1 MEVAT
6 GIVGLIGFGF
16 QLCTAIDN
24 IVSGYRTAA
33 SELSAVSSNILTLC
47 SVLEVLDRKLKL
59 KRSNSFTGTTLTAND
74 RSLTSVTVGIDINI
88 SGQSSCG
95 ADRTREEEVLSE
107 SQACLQNVLDKCWE
121 CLLDIQRLLEPF
133 RGRGAQGRRGV
144 SGGVMVRMKW
154 MRKKS
159 EVAGVIAG
167 LESCKSTL
175 SLTLLVMRYC
185 AEDEEQVDREDVAL
199 AIQRQ
204 AEQLK
209 SEKDQSYAFVMQR
222 YLDCASSTIGSP
234 KSTLIQSP
242 DDTPS
247 ILALDDVNST
257 DSDSLDINLDG
268 ATSDESVDLPFF
280 NDVSR
285 SSLLSLN
292 VYARVVAERKA
303 YRRQK
308 RRSKDSGI
316 SINDDD
322 DEKWKPFVSLNYM
335 LEWYRRNFRPDINGR
350 LESMRQMADT
360 CEANVEE
367 LLATCAQYS
376 RPATPD
382 APQPHKKRSQ
392 LLTRQPLKPREED
405 FFRSIVRIQ
414 KALANLATIRSN
426 ALAVLSAPSLLI
438 RSSSLPVTLSSPLP
452 TRDPLRPHVLDA
464 VTILLTIHALTER
477 LHTRLTALTSQRDQA
492 SKSSILTRLHAAA
505 DTTRYEHT
513 KRTFANIEYK
523 TNLTH
528 AQERHARAEDLYTA
542 TRDAIEASLDAEFA
556 FFDDLERTLSR
567 AITEPAH
574 DFRLKRRNSVDTAML
589 DSDVN
594 RAYSALLASA
604 ERQRRYISL
613 DHSLRQILLSAKAAL
628 EVSEGT
634 VEFIPGQGKALEEVV
649 AEITDCGRREVEV
662 LETSFRNLGEYVEG
676 YAGGTMGRLEVAL
689 ARFGER
695 LYIPSIRKAVAE

>member
-47 SVLEVLDRKLKL
+47 SVLEVLDRKLKP
-59 KRSNSFTGTTLTAND
+59 KRTCSVANATLASDSRGFADT
-74 RSLTSVTVGIDINI
+74 GIDLNI
-88 SGQSSCG
+88 CRQSFSEKG
-95 ADRTREEEVLSE
+95 REEEIVLSE

-121 CLLDIQRLLEPF
+121 CLLDIQRMLEPF
-133 RGRGAQGRRGV
+133 RGRGPQGRRGM
-144 SGGVMVRMKW
+144 GGDIIVRVRW

-159 EVAGVIAG
+159 EVAGVMAG

-175 SLTLLVMRYC
+175 C
-185 AEDEEQVDREDVAL
+185 AEDEERVDREDIAL
-199 AIQRQ
+199 AIRRQ

-209 SEKDQSYAFVMQR
+209 SEKDQSYAFVIQR

-234 KSTLIQSP
+234 KSTLVQP
-242 DDTPS
+242 VDDTPS
-247 ILALDDVNST
+247 VFALDDTNSI
-257 DSDSLDINLDG
+257 DSDSIDINFNGD
-268 ATSDESVDLPFF
+268 SSSESVDLPFL
-280 NDVSR
+280 NDISR
-285 SSLLSLN
+285 NSLQSLN
-292 VYARVVAERKA
+292 VYSKVVADRKA
-303 YRRQK
+303 YRRLK

-316 SINDDD
+316 SIGDDD
-322 DEKWKPFVSLNYM
+322 DEKWNPSTSLSYM
-335 LEWYRRNFRPDINGR
+335 LECYRRNFRPDINGR

-376 RPATPD
+376 RPVTPD
-382 APQPHKKRSQ
+382 TPQLHRKRGQ

-414 KALANLATIRSN
+414 KALTNLATIQSN

-438 RSSSLPVTLSSPLP
+438 RSSSLPVTHPSFIP
-452 TRDPLRPHVLDA
+452 TREPLRPHVLGA
-464 VTILLTIHALTER
+464 IKILLTAHNLTER
-477 LHTRLTALTSQRDQA
+477 LHTRLITLNSLRDQA
-492 SKSSILTRLHAAA
+492 SKSSILSRLHAAA
-505 DTTRYEHT
+505 DITRFEHT
-513 KRTFANIEYK
+513 KRTFANIESR

-528 AQERHARAEDLYTA
+528 AQECHARAEDLYTA
-542 TRDAIEASLDAEFA
+542 TRDAIDASLDAEFT
-556 FFDDLERTLSR
+556 FFDDLERTLSLVVIER
-567 AITEPAH
+567 PH
-574 DFRLKRRNSVDTAML
+574 DFRIKRRNSVDTTML

-594 RAYSALLASA
+594 RAYSALHASA

-613 DHSLRQILLSAKAAL
+613 DHSLRLILLSAKTSLEACEAAI
-628 EVSEGT
+628 
-634 VEFIPGQGKALEEVV
+634 EFIPGQGKALEEVV
-649 AEITDCGRREVEV
+649 AGVTESGLRETAV
-662 LETSFRNLGEYVEG
+662 LQASFRNLGEYMDG

-689 ARFGER
+689 AKFGER
-695 LYIPSIRKAVAE
+695 LYIPSMRKAVAE